1 MIPVIVKKSVSQ
13 DEAIGE
19 VDKYPEPTNA
29 EDFLAT
35 PLPLRPAVIAGLLRA
50 GEMGIMAGE
59 SKSNKSWAAIQAA
72 VCVANALPFLGNE
85 TSPARVLIVNTE
97 LQEATLH
104 FRLSETRK
112 ALDAFTGSAPSAKDI
127 ELWNLRNTKIGSG
140 FGAELSRICEGEQ
153 IGFVIL
159 DPLYPL
165 LGDRDENS
173 NGDMAALLGEVRSY
187 CEEAGAAALITH
199 HYAKGNSAA
208 KSAIDRASGAGAI
221 ARFADSM
228 LTISRHTKDNH
239 FVLETAL
246 RSFAPF
252 PATVLKWDFPLL
264 YPVTGEDT
272 KALQGGRPRAATP
285 AAILPYFADGIT
297 RSKWAH
303 TVADAGVMG
312 LSTARRVIKEMI
324 EDGAIDERDGGLH
337 EKSGPSV
344 SFRKGE
350 K

>member
-1 MIPVIVKKSVSQ
+1 VSAAIVKKPVTT
-13 DEAIGE
+13 DEAHGE
-19 VDKYPEPTNA
+19 VEKYPEPMNA
-29 EDFLAT
+29 ADFLGS
-35 PLPLRPAVIAGLLRA
+35 PMPLRPAVISGLLRK

-59 SKSNKSWAAIQAA
+59 SKSNKSWAAIQAS
-72 VCVANALPFLGNE
+72 VCVANGVPFLGNE
-85 TSPARVLIVNTE
+85 TAAARVLIVNTE
-97 LQEATLH
+97 LQEPTLH
-104 FRLSETRK
+104 HRLSETCK
-112 ALDAFTGSAPSAKDI
+112 AVGDYTGTTPSAKDI
-127 ELWNLRNTKIGSG
+127 ELWNLRNTKIGFG
-140 FGAELSRICEGEQ
+140 FGAELSRICAGEG

-187 CEEAGAAALITH
+187 CEESGAAALITH

-208 KSAIDRASGAGAI
+208 KSAIDRGSGAGAI
-221 ARFADSM
+221 ARFADSI
-228 LTISRHTKDNH
+228 LTVSRHTKDDH

-264 YPVTGEDT
+264 YPVTGEDA
-272 KALQGGRPRAATP
+272 KSLRGGRPREATP
-285 AAILPYFADGIT
+285 AAILPFFVDGIT
-297 RSKWAH
+297 RSKWARA
-303 TVADAGVMG
+303 VADAGVMG
-312 LSTARRVIKEMI
+312 YSTARKVIKEMI
-324 EDGAIDERDGGLH
+324 EDGAIEGRDGGLH

-344 SFRKGE
+344 SFRNGE

>member
-1 MIPVIVKKSVSQ
+1 MTEAAIKPVPLALAS
-13 DEAIGE
+13 GE
-19 VDKYPEPTNA
+19 VEKYPKPVNA
-29 EDFLAT
+29 ADFLSS
-35 PLPLRPAVIAGLLRA
+35 PLPLPPALIAGLLRR

-72 VCVANALPFLGNE
+72 VCVANGVPFIENE
-85 TSPARVLIVNTE
+85 TTPARVLIVNTE

-104 FRLSETRK
+104 FRISETLK
-112 ALDAFTGSAPSAKDI
+112 AVGYYTGGTPSVQDV
-127 ELWNLRNTKIGSG
+127 ELWNLRNTKIGFG
-140 FGAELSRICEGEQ
+140 FGAELSRICVGGQ
-153 IGFVIL
+153 IGLVIL

-187 CEEAGAAALITH
+187 CESAGAAALITH

-208 KSAIDRASGAGAI
+208 KSAIDRSSGAGAI

-228 LTISRHTKDNH
+228 LTVSRHKKDDH

-264 YPVTGEDT
+264 YPVTGEDA
-272 KALQGGRPRAATP
+272 KALRGGRPRAATP
-285 AAILPYFADGIT
+285 AAVLPFFEEGIT
-297 RSKWAH
+297 RSKLAQAA
-303 TVADAGVMG
+303 TDAEVMG
-312 LSTARRVIKEMI
+312 YSTARRLIKAMI
-324 EDGAIDERDGGLH
+324 DGGSVEERDGGLH
-337 EKSGPSV
+337 TKSGPSV
-344 SFRKGE
+344 SFKRE
-350 K
+350 ET